1 MHFPSLTINLKLNED
16 DFLPLPVVIDAVTVI
31 LYVSASLISKELQE
45 TYPSFVQSSRLLNV
59 GANSLILEFAGLTE
73 IE

>member
-16 DFLPLPVVIDAVTVI
+16 DFLPRPVVIDAVTVI

-45 TYPSFVQSSRLLNV
+45 IYPSFVQSSRLLNV
-59 GANSLILEFAGLTE
+59 GVNSLILEFAGLTE